1 MQEQNRGLPHGLRLE
16 ERKKLTMTGAT
27 EVVSFDE
34 EAVVIKTPLGVLVV
48 QGQGL
53 QLKTLSPE
61 GGQVEITGTVTALSY
76 QEPKAAGGWLRR
88 LFQ

>member
-1 MQEQNRGLPHGLRLE
+1 MQEQHRGLPHGLRLE

-34 EAVVIKTPLGVLVV
+34 EAVVVKTPLGVLVV
-48 QGQGL
+48 QGHGL

>member
-1 MQEQNRGLPHGLRLE
+1 MAQQDIFPHGLRLE
-16 ERKKLTMTGAT
+16 DRKKLTMTGVT

-34 EAVVIKTPLGVLVV
+34 EAVVVKTSLGVLVV

-61 GGQVEITGTVTALSY
+61 GGQIHINGSVSSFAY
-76 QEPKAAGGWLRR
+76 QEPKPTGGWLRR